1 MKRIV
6 FSLAV
11 AALAVAA
18 TTATATARIDVP
30 PGPCDVEGTWAGVFS
45 GQNPVDQGAVT
56 FTIFNQRPMS
66 DEGQG
71 RAGAFDWTVVLTT
84 NGSTASG
91 HGVLVPPPTGER
103 GGPLTV
109 RFRIHGKGTNAIAG
123 DFRLSA
129 EGTV

>member
-1 MKRIV
+1 MKRLV
-6 FSLAV
+6 FGLVV

-18 TTATATARIDVP
+18 TTATASARVAVQ

-45 GQNPVDQGAVT
+45 GQNPVDQGAVV
-56 FTIFNQRPMS
+56 FTIFDQRPMS

-91 HGVLVPPPTGER
+91 HGVLIPIPIGDR

-109 RFRIHGKGTNAIAG
+109 QFRIHGKGTNA
-123 DFRLSA
+123 
-129 EGTV
+129 